1 MGEFLLRGGYDARN
15 QPNIRSIMKTMSQT
29 SAINPSVLILAVLA
43 AVVVFVTL
51 RGSALPLLSNLK
63 VNLAILLVLGM
74 AICAQGGIGR
84 VAAAGQWGHP
94 LAILAAIL
102 GAAILALAAAVFFNI
117 KLPLITSQQQ
127 AFIIIVLLMGAK
139 VVDSVSHSLLNRS

>member
-1 MGEFLLRGGYDARN
+1 
-15 QPNIRSIMKTMSQT
+15 MKTMSQT
-29 SAINPSVLILAVLA
+29 SALSPSVLILAVLA
-43 AVVVFVTL
+43 AAVVLFTL
-51 RGSALPLLSNLK
+51 RGSSLPLLSNLK

-84 VAAAGQWGHP
+84 VVATGQWAHP
-94 LAILAAIL
+94 LAILAYIL

-127 AFIIIVLLMGAK
+127 AFIIIVLLLGAK

>member
-1 MGEFLLRGGYDARN
+1 
-15 QPNIRSIMKTMSQT
+15 MKTMSQT
-29 SAINPSVLILAVLA
+29 SALNPSVLILAALA
-43 AVVVFVTL
+43 AVIVFVPL

-84 VAAAGQWGHP
+84 VAAAGQWAHP
-94 LAILAAIL
+94 LAILAYFI
-102 GAAILALAAAVFFNI
+102 GAAILILAAAVFFNV

-127 AFIIIVLLMGAK
+127 AFVFIVALMGAK
-139 VVDSVSHSLLNRS
+139 IIDSVSHSLLSHS

>member
-1 MGEFLLRGGYDARN
+1 
-15 QPNIRSIMKTMSQT
+15 MKTMSQT
-29 SAINPSVLILAVLA
+29 SALNPSVLILAALA
-43 AVVVFVTL
+43 AVVVLVTL
-51 RGSALPLLSNLK
+51 RGSSLPLLSNLK

-94 LAILAAIL
+94 LAILAYFI
-102 GAAILALAAAVFFNI
+102 GAAILVLAVAVFFNI

-127 AFIIIVLLMGAK
+127 AFVIIVALMGAK
-139 VVDSVSHSLLNRS
+139 IVDSVGHSLLS

>member
-1 MGEFLLRGGYDARN
+1 MR
-15 QPNIRSIMKTMSQT
+15 TMSQT
-29 SAINPSVLILAVLA
+29 YALSPSVLILAALA

-84 VAAAGQWGHP
+84 VQPPVSGHTRSRSWP
-94 LAILAAIL
+94 TSLAQR
-102 GAAILALAAAVFFNI
+102 FWRWRSWCSS
-117 KLPLITSQQQ
+117 TSSC
-127 AFIIIVLLMGAK
+127 L
-139 VVDSVSHSLLNRS
+139 

>member
-1 MGEFLLRGGYDARN
+1 
-15 QPNIRSIMKTMSQT
+15 MKTMSQT
-29 SAINPSVLILAVLA
+29 SAISPSVLILAALA
-43 AVVVFVTL
+43 AVVVFITL
-51 RGSALPLLSNLK
+51 RGSALPLFSNLK

-84 VAAAGQWGHP
+84 VAAAGQWAHP
-94 LAILAAIL
+94 LAILAYLL
-102 GAAILALAAAVFFNI
+102 GAAILILAAAVFFNI

-139 VVDSVSHSLLNRS
+139 IVDSVSHSLLNRS

>member
-1 MGEFLLRGGYDARN
+1 
-15 QPNIRSIMKTMSQT
+15 MKTMSQT
-29 SAINPSVLILAVLA
+29 SAINPSVPILAALA

-51 RGSALPLLSNLK
+51 RGSALPVFSNLK
-63 VNLAILLVLGM
+63 VNLAVLLVLGM

-84 VAAAGQWGHP
+84 VAAAGQWTHP
-94 LAILAAIL
+94 LAILAYIL

-139 VVDSVSHSLLNRS
+139 IVDSVSHSLLS